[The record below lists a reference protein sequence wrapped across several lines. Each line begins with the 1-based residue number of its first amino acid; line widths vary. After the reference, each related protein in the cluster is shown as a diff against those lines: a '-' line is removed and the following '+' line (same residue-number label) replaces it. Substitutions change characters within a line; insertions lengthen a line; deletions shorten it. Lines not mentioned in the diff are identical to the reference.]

1 MHAGMT
7 PHRAWQTQ
15 PRMRE
20 TDSREERQESVLTD
34 WGASRERSGAERR
47 GDKDPDPTPHC
58 QPLSA
63 GRDRPA
69 SLSPALHTRQRM
81 FGVTASASGTPSQ
94 QALKSLC
101 PRYLD
106 RLFLVCSAAGASHIR
121 TSHSGCNAD
130 TICPGLCETLHKMTQ
145 VWASAR

>member
-20 TDSREERQESVLTD
+20 TDSREERQGSVLTD

-47 GDKDPDPTPHC
+47 GDKDPDPTLPTTVGRARPTGIPISCIAHKTEDIWHNSIC
-58 QPLSA
+58 IRHTFAASFEITVSPLSRSPLSGLLC
-63 GRDRPA
+63 GRCI
-69 SLSPALHTRQRM
+69 S
-81 FGVTASASGTPSQ
+81 
-94 QALKSLC
+94 
-101 PRYLD
+101 Y
-106 RLFLVCSAAGASHIR
+106 

-145 VWASAR
+145 IWASAR